1 MGADRQHADDLG
13 GFWSFPAMARPGTP
27 FAKCSPMNTI
37 FFGLKRSYYATLIG
51 ARTLTKRYGLT
62 PARFDLMF
70 LLQDVEQS
78 QSSLWAA
85 LGVSRSTV
93 SRMLQSLEELGLIER
108 SRGYFGR
115 IDRRQRTV
123 SLTQK
128 GAELL
133 KRALSGVLGTGI
145 SDIMM
150 RSTAALYDYSRVG
163 IESAI
168 RDLEWH
174 FRAIQETFRG
184 RGKALS
190 LYEWETWLVHDPFEF
205 VS

>member
-1 MGADRQHADDLG
+1 
-13 GFWSFPAMARPGTP
+13 
-27 FAKCSPMNTI
+27 MNTV

-70 LLQDVEQS
+70 LLQDVEKS

-93 SRMLQSLEELGLIER
+93 SRMLESLEELGLISR
-108 SRGYFGR
+108 SRGYFGTV
-115 IDRRQRTV
+115 DKRQRTV
-123 SLTQK
+123 SLTSK
-128 GAELL
+128 GAQLL
-133 KRALSGVLGTGI
+133 RRALSGILGSGI

-168 RDLEWH
+168 LNLEWH

-184 RGKALS
+184 RGNAVS
-190 LYEWETWLVHDPFEF
+190 LYHWETWLVNDPFEF